1 MQWKR
6 IHRKIVIFS
15 MKYGDFC
22 QNHAYENRGSF
33 LTWFWKKEMQ
43 ELHYFEDDCYWGQI
57 AAKNFD

>member
-1 MQWKR
+1 
-6 IHRKIVIFS
+6 